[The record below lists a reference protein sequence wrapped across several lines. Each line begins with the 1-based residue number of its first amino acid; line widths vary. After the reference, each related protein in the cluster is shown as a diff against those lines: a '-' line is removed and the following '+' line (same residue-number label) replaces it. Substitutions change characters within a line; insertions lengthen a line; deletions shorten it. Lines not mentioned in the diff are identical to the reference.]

1 MASQYAKSD
10 LSGVASFEVEPASA
24 PIPIFELI
32 YLTAITAF
40 AFSLSAKFGLVF
52 AAVFFA
58 FVIFTMWVSPSAMKH
73 RSRASFTAGPDGVA
87 VGGQTIPKEAI
98 HRLIVRNHVNGAESS
113 SVVFI
118 GGNAASQAMGG
129 LAMAGAALK
138 NKRMRKLSEVSYRL
152 DVESG
157 GRAVTLAGGLDD
169 ATAFG
174 LMKDVG
180 AALGM

>member
-24 PIPIFELI
+24 PIPILELL
-32 YLTAITAF
+32 YVFVITF
-40 AFSLSAKFGLVF
+40 FMFSISAMVGLVF
-52 AAVFFA
+52 AAVFFS

-73 RSRASFTAGPDGVA
+73 RAHASFTAGPDGIG
-87 VGGQTIPKEAI
+87 VGGQTIAKAQI
-98 HRLIVRNHVNGAESS
+98 HRLIIRNHVNGAESS
-113 SVVFI
+113 TAVFI

-138 NKRMRKLSEVSYRL
+138 NKRMSKLSDVSYRL

-157 GRAVTLAGGLDD
+157 GRAVTLAGGLSD